1 MDLSVVHD
9 NKEAIAL
16 YEKLGFRRIPA
27 FTVKT
32 RSSINEKLYIG
43 LDPDEGL
50 NPYARI
56 ITNEARRRGIAV
68 EVVDAEAGYFRLV
81 YGGRAIVGR
90 ESLSGLTSAVAMS
103 RCDDKAVKRR
113 LLAAAGLS
121 LPA

>member
-43 LDPDEGL
+43 PDPDEGL
-50 NPYARI
+50 NPYVRI

-81 YGGRAIVGR
+81 YGGREIGR
-90 ESLSGLTSAVAMS
+90 ASCRERV
-103 RCDDKAVKRR
+103 CQYV
-113 LLAAAGLS
+113 
-121 LPA
+121 